1 MKAEVLLAIFV
12 LITARIIIHTSCVDI
27 KQFVNTSQKIWTVR
41 TTNRAFVKCEA
52 DQMKSIRPLSIDFV
66 RSSSIMRTSR
76 NLRILGVFDSQ
87 HKKRMTLFYKGS
99 FVSTDTMI
107 FMDADLSCAVFKI
120 ESLRDWNVV
129 YYDLRVTNSSISQ
142 RPRPSCR
149 NFFSRIIGMEPHF
162 LVYNSRCQQIIRA
175 EK

>member
-12 LITARIIIHTSCVDI
+12 LITTRITIHTSCVDI
-27 KQFVNTSQKIWTVR
+27 KQNGIPPSREHSRFVNTSQKIWTVR

-52 DQMKSIRPLSIDFV
+52 DQMKSIPPLSIDFV
-66 RSSSIMRTSR
+66 RSSSIMGTSR

-87 HKKRMTLFYKGS
+87 HKKRMTLFYKGN
-99 FVSTDTMI
+99 I
-107 FMDADLSCAVFKI
+107 
-120 ESLRDWNVV
+120 V

-162 LVYNSRCQQIIRA
+162 VVYSSRCQQIMRA